1 LEEEKMDD
9 AVTLVDEQDGIFVH
23 IDARITEEG
32 NLVISGQDLGQELVE
47 LFGDSEY
54 EYFLSIKAP
63 HKDRLLLVLIEKVY
77 KGNSQVITEI
87 QELLES
93 KSIPCELF
101 TC

>member
-1 LEEEKMDD
+1 
-9 AVTLVDEQDGIFVH
+9 V
-23 IDARITEEG
+23 
-32 NLVISGQDLGQELVE
+32 ELVE

-63 HKDRLLLVLIEKVY
+63 HKDRLLLALIEKVY

-87 QELLES
+87 QELLAS

>member
-63 HKDRLLLVLIEKVY
+63 YKDQALLALIEKFY

>member
-1 LEEEKMDD
+1 MDD

-54 EYFLSIKAP
+54 YYFLSIKAP